1 MPKRDADWIA
11 DVLSDIEGYCSK
23 EGLFKTAIEIA
34 KVKSVLM
41 DESQEIVPRKVAN
54 LGKY

>member
-1 MPKRDADWIA
+1 MPKKDADWIA
-11 DVLSDIEGYCSK
+11 DVLSDIEGYCIK